1 MRGAA
6 IESPVESP
14 AAEELSD
21 VVDDIEALLDAYAEG
36 AVDISPAFERAL
48 LDLLEQ
54 TVARAGAQSGRPRA
68 GV

>member
-6 IESPVESP
+6 IESLVESL

-21 VVDDIEALLDAYAEG
+21 VVADIEALLDAYAG
-36 AVDISPAFERAL
+36 RTIDISPAFASLL

-54 TVARAGAQSGRPRA
+54 TVAREASQNGRLTT
-68 GV
+68 